1 MYGKKTKQLKKKI
14 KVSTYKKSLSAG
26 PSDGKKSKVSPGIR
40 ATSGVNAAVP
50 LPVPPYFL
58 FPASHRQRFFNL
70 FQNYYFYL
78 KGFIFFPTCRY

>member
-1 MYGKKTKQLKKKI
+1 MNFRGKCI
-14 KVSTYKKSLSAG
+14 EAG

-58 FPASHRQRFFNL
+58 FPASH
-70 FQNYYFYL
+70 FYT
-78 KGFIFFPTCRY
+78 FSD